1 MDAGDAPPSQ
11 LLSGETTT
19 LSASPAATA
28 SPLGTGDVSFV
39 VGPDGQMIAVQKE
52 PFVWKQFFIGFG
64 VPGIFMVLPFI
75 LMAISGAT
83 ALDDDWRNDEVT
95 MTQTDGTN
103 YSGILTLGEDRVVEE
118 CRAYEL
124 HTRTAEYFCDIDDDS
139 RSRRIMMWVDGVT
152 VSEQVGFWDSETG
165 VLTFDDG
172 ADHGASFILTMSSVD
187 AEAWESDSGMV
198 AGDLAGVACMG
209 IPLMGIG
216 MAIFGFTTGRKAT
229 GIGALVALAA
239 FPFIAIGLLFFSFAV
254 MGP

>member
-19 LSASPAATA
+19 LSASPAATT
-28 SPLGTGDVSFV
+28 SPLGTQDVSFV

-52 PFVWKQFFIGFG
+52 PFIWKQFFIGFG

-172 ADHGASFILTMSSVD
+172 ADHGASFNMTMSSID

-198 AGDLAGVACMG
+198 AGTWRASLAWAFLSLESAWRSSASPQAARRRASGLWWPWPPSPSSPSACSSSHS
-209 IPLMGIG
+209 P
-216 MAIFGFTTGRKAT
+216 
-229 GIGALVALAA
+229 
-239 FPFIAIGLLFFSFAV
+239 
-254 MGP
+254 

>member
-11 LLSGETTT
+11 LLSGETTI
-19 LSASPAATA
+19 LSASPTAAA
-28 SPLGTGDVSFV
+28 SPLGTQDVSFV

-75 LMAISGAT
+75 LLAISGAT
-83 ALDDDWRNDEVT
+83 ALDDERRNDEVT

-103 YSGILTLGEDRVVEE
+103 YSGVLTLGEDRVVDE

-124 HTRTAEYFCDIDDDS
+124 HTRTAEYFCDSDDDS

-152 VSEQVGFWDSETG
+152 EDEEVGFWDSETG

-172 ADHGASFILTMSSVD
+172 ADYGASFNLTMSSVD
-187 AEAWESDSGMV
+187 ADWESDSDTV

-209 IPLMGIG
+209 IPLFGIG

-239 FPFIAIGLLFFSFAV
+239 FPFVAIGLLVFSFAV

>member
-28 SPLGTGDVSFV
+28 TPLGTGDVSFV

-52 PFVWKQFFIGFG
+52 PFIWKQFFIGFG

-75 LMAISGAT
+75 LLAISGAT
-83 ALDDDWRNDEVT
+83 ELDEDWREDRVT
-95 MTQTDGTN
+95 LVSTDGTN
-103 YSGILTLGEDRVVEE
+103 YTGTFTLEDDRFLDD
-118 CRAYEL
+118 CRINEL
-124 HTRTAEYFCDIDDDS
+124 QTRYTEYFCGSGEDS
-139 RSRRIMMWVDGVT
+139 RSRDIMMWVDGV
-152 VSEQVGFWDSETG
+152 SESEDVGAWDAESG
-165 VLTFDDG
+165 AIIFDDG
-172 ADHGASFILTMSSVD
+172 EDHGASFNMTMSSID
-187 AEAWESDSGMV
+187 AEAWESDSGDV

-229 GIGALVALAA
+229 GIGALVALAS
-239 FPFIAIGLLFFSFAV
+239 FPFVAIGLLFFSFAV
-254 MGP
+254 M